1 MQTSSIPI
9 SRRHLLLAGT
19 SALALAACGGGG
31 DDGGGPQILSFGAD
45 REWVYVG
52 ERVRLS
58 ASFKGGGRI
67 EPGLGAVTS
76 GVSIDSGP
84 LDRDFSFRLVV
95 EVPGRP
101 SMSRTLQVG
110 VRYRNRYGFAFTG
123 FVASYYA
130 AVSAA
135 DGRVW
140 LIGGARGEPA
150 MSPAIDRFDPA
161 TGRFSRVG
169 TLRTGRTHHQAV
181 RLADGRVLVCGGW
194 VADGDARV
202 VEIIDGQSGTVSIS
216 GPLNTPRTFHAAL
229 ALPDGR
235 VLVSGGLAGLL
246 GLDAQGRQVSD
257 TAELWEPATGRFRR
271 VVQRMGVGRAAHS
284 MSLLA
289 DGRVLIV
296 GGYANP
302 GESLFAEIFDP
313 RVETFTRLAAAQT
326 VRARHAAHVDEQ
338 GRVLIVGGERLDTH
352 GDPVAVA
359 SVLRYEPAS
368 GNFVALPPLREPRSG
383 AGTVLLPSG
392 QVLLFGGVSAS
403 GQHSAT
409 AERYDST
416 AGGQSIAG
424 LDFPRAGHGVARL
437 PDGRV
442 LVAGGEDSDGNPV
455 PSALIYE

>member
-1 MQTSSIPI
+1 VHTSSCPI
-9 SRRHLLLAGT
+9 SRRRLLLAGT

-31 DDGGGPQILSFGAD
+31 DDSGGPQIQSFGAD

-58 ASFKGGGRI
+58 ASFKGNGRI

-76 GVSIDSGP
+76 GAAVESGVQ
-84 LDRDFSFRLVV
+84 DRDFGFRLVV

-101 SMSRTLQVG
+101 AISRTLQVG

-123 FVASYYA
+123 FVASYHA
-130 AVSAA
+130 AVSAP

-140 LIGGARGEPA
+140 LVGGARGEPA

-169 TLRTGRTHHQAV
+169 ALRTGRTHHRAV

-202 VEIIDGQSGTVSIS
+202 VEIIDGQSGAASTT

-235 VLVSGGLAGLL
+235 VLVSGGLVD
-246 GLDAQGRQVSD
+246 LDGQGRQVSD
-257 TAELWEPATGRFRR
+257 TAELWEPSTGRFRR

-284 MSLLA
+284 LSLLA

-296 GGYANP
+296 GGHANP
-302 GESLFAEIFDP
+302 GESLSAEIFDP
-313 RVETFTRLAAAQT
+313 RVESFTPLAAIQAMRAQ
-326 VRARHAAHVDEQ
+326 HAAHVDDQ
-338 GRVLIVGGERLDTH
+338 GRVLILGGETLD
-352 GDPVAVA
+352 GNGNPMAVA

-368 GNFVALPPLREPRSG
+368 GNFAALPPLREPRSG

-392 QVLLFGGVSAS
+392 QVLLFGGLLAS

-409 AERYDST
+409 AERYDPS
-416 AGGQSIAG
+416 AGGQGIAG
-424 LDFPRAGHGVARL
+424 LDSPRAGHGVMRL